1 VILMEAIKQTFAVR
15 PKGRAARV
23 PVQVLP
29 GFAPAPVGR
38 KTRHPLDRQAITS
51 IRGEPIP

>member
-1 VILMEAIKQTFAVR
+1 MMEAIKQTFAVR

-23 PVQVLP
+23 PARVLP

-38 KTRHPLDRQAITS
+38 KARHILTGRKIARS
-51 IRGEPIP
+51 R